1 MRTAAPLLSTATRPR
16 ALRTFALPA
25 VLAALIASA
34 GCGGGGGGGGALTA
48 PGGTPSSGPGSVQ
61 VLDVT
66 TGTLGPANLDGAT
79 FDARGALAPHALAFR
94 EVLASSS
101 VQGAAPGSLGA
112 QGDEPRHVASVGVFY
127 LSSFELTQGQ
137 WTALATRA
145 GLTGT
150 DLVPWQAV
158 GSPAAAGS
166 QPDDP
171 DRAASGL
178 SYDVVQAMIAG
189 YNAAAPAGQPTLRL
203 PTDSEWEHAARAA
216 STARFSWGE
225 TEDPTT
231 VGTFAVV
238 RESRIGLG
246 ADLVGGSGGT
256 TRQPNAFGFFD
267 MAGNVWEWTQSTGPD
282 ATMRGGSWSDNLL
295 SARSANKQ
303 TMDRALTYATA
314 GVRLV
319 VVMP

>member
-1 MRTAAPLLSTATRPR
+1 MRTAAPPIPTAARPR
-16 ALRTFALPA
+16 TRRALLPA
-25 VLAALIASA
+25 ALLAALIASA
-34 GCGGGGGGGGALTA
+34 GCGGGGGGGGLTA
-48 PGGTPSSGPGSVQ
+48 PGGTPSSGPGTVQ
-61 VLDVT
+61 LLDAT
-66 TGTLGPANLDGAT
+66 TGTLGSPTLDGAT
-79 FDARGALAPHALAFR
+79 FDARGALAPHALSFR

-101 VQGAAPGSLGA
+101 VQGAVPGSLGA
-112 QGDEPRHVASVGVFY
+112 QSDEPRHVASVGVYY
-127 LSSFELTQGQ
+127 LSCFELTQGQ

-145 GLTGT
+145 GLTGA
-150 DLVPWQAV
+150 DLAPWQAV
-158 GSPAAAGS
+158 GSPGVVGAP
-166 QPDDP
+166 PDDP

-238 RESRIGLG
+238 RESRVGLG

-267 MAGNVWEWTQSTGPD
+267 MAGNVWEWTQSSGPD
-282 ATMRGGSWSDNLL
+282 ATMRGGSWNDNLL
-295 SARSANKQ
+295 AARCADKQ
-303 TMDRALTYATA
+303 TMDRTLGYATA

>member
-1 MRTAAPLLSTATRPR
+1 MCTTAPHPVTARRLCALAPP
-16 ALRTFALPA
+16 AL
-25 VLAALIASA
+25 LAALAALA
-34 GCGGGGGGGGALTA
+34 GCGGGGGGGDLTA
-48 PGGTPSSGPGSVQ
+48 AGGTASTGPGSVQ
-61 VLDVT
+61 VLDVAA
-66 TGTLGPANLDGAT
+66 GTLGPANLDGAT
-79 FDARGALAPHALAFR
+79 FDARGALAPHALAVR

-101 VQGAAPGSLGA
+101 VQGAQSGSLGA
-112 QGDEPRHVASVGVFY
+112 QGDETRHVASVGVFY
-127 LSSFELTQGQ
+127 LSCFELTQGQ

-145 GLTGT
+145 GLTGS
-150 DLVPWQAV
+150 DLAPWQVV

-166 QPDDP
+166 PPDAA

-178 SYDVVQAMIAG
+178 GYDLVQLMIAG

-225 TEDPTT
+225 SEDPTT

-238 RESRIGLG
+238 RESRVGLG

-267 MAGNVWEWTQSTGPD
+267 MAGNVWEWTQSSGPD

-295 SARSANKQ
+295 SARCANKQ
-303 TMDRALTYATA
+303 TMDRTLAYATA

-319 VVMP
+319 VVLP